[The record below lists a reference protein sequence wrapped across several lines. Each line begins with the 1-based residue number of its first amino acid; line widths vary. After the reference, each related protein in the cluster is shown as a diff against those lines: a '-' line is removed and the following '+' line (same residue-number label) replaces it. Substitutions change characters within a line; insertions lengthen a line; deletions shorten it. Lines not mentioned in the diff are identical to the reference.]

1 VGWWCVFVGWR
12 AGSAFLILA
21 VSLHETLPSL
31 LVFGDDVFFFYLAL
45 MG

>member
-1 VGWWCVFVGWR
+1 VFVGWR

-31 LVFGDDVFFFYLAL
+31 LVFGDDVFFFLFGFDGL
-45 MG
+45 TG